1 MEVIKLVQS
10 YGAEE
15 TKAFCCNC
23 KKVTLHRYQSFS
35 QLSDSGGAEVKG
47 FFFGLFAAIASSLM
61 EGEPTGDYKCKVC
74 GTNLHTSDHLD

>member
-1 MEVIKLVQS
+1 MVQT
-10 YGAEE
+10 YGSEE

-35 QLSDSGGAEVKG
+35 KSGETEING
-47 FFFGLFAAIASSLM
+47 FFSGLFAAIASALM

-74 GTNLHTSDHLD
+74 GTNLHTPDHLD